1 MTEWRV
7 ERNNTEFVDN
17 LFDVEVTD
25 ALNRF
30 GRHAIAY
37 IDDSAGEKFDKFP
50 RGTRVD
56 FEYSTDGGSTFQNRF
71 SGYVVETTEANR
83 SGADALEVEAYSFDH
98 FLRRN
103 TNERDL
109 SGKTISTAL
118 QELIQ
123 DFTPVT
129 YDASLVTVEND
140 ETLNRGFR
148 GDKVDTIIDTLSSKS
163 TNEEFG
169 VNDAIEF
176 FFRPRETEKAP
187 RSIDNTQWLDYDLP
201 EKGKEAVNEVKVF
214 YNDGNDAVIVDD
226 GNDKQELENT
236 LNTPKPVTLE
246 SELQFND
253 ITTQEAAKEKAEQV
267 LNERATTLTGTV
279 TTFDLFDASPGDVID
294 VEIVE
299 RGLDSEFRIAA
310 IEYRWGPDETI
321 LTIRENKGGQTDKLV
336 RLVDRLDRVEL
347 RTADRDAV
355 ATRFLEPGTTEIDF
369 EVTVDVVIRRSSN
382 ARFQPGF
389 GRDTIGFGREDL
401 GFGNEPDTFVSE
413 KITRVTNVFMNA
425 VRDAWKGDTPPA
437 IDTVALGSGDSTPS
451 RSDTSLDVQEATS
464 SVSNTL
470 NRGLNGVRFSGE
482 ITFSAE
488 TTIAEAG
495 LLDGSNLHSR
505 STIDEITVDAN
516 LPTDVIYNIQPILN
530 TSTAGVLTDT
540 GLTTVV
546 DIAANDSPDTPDQ
559 YLFGSDDTDAQQSDT
574 SLGNLLATEPIDR
587 YETGSPSVVSAF
599 GSLGSSQLVGSTL
612 AEMGLENS
620 ANELL
625 TRVTFADVVKESGQ
639 VIEGRTQIDFNNE

>member
-1 MTEWRV
+1 MTVWRV

-17 LFDVEVTD
+17 LFDVEVAD
-25 ALNRF
+25 AINRF

-118 QELIQ
+118 QELIE

-129 YDASLVTVEND
+129 YDASLVTVKND

-148 GDKVDTIIDTLSSKS
+148 GDKVDTIINDLSSKS

-169 VNDAIEF
+169 VNDDIEF
-176 FFRPRETEKAP
+176 FFRPQETEKAP
-187 RSIDNTQWLDYDLP
+187 RNIDNTQWLDYDLP

-253 ITTQEAAKEKAEQV
+253 ITTEEAAKEKAEQV

-299 RGLDSEFRIAA
+299 RGLNSEFRIAA

-369 EVTVDVVIRRSSN
+369 EVTVDVVVRNSSN

-413 KITRVTNVFMNA
+413 QLTRVTNVFMNA
-425 VRDAWKGDTPPA
+425 VRDGWKGDTPPA

-451 RSDTSLDVQEATS
+451 RSDTSLDTQEATG
-464 SVSNTL
+464 SVANVL
-470 NRGLNGVRFSGE
+470 NRGLNGARFSGE
-482 ITFSAE
+482 ITFASK

-495 LLDGSNLHSR
+495 LLDGSDLHSR
-505 STIDEITVDAN
+505 STIQEITVDPN

-559 YLFGSDDTDAQQSDT
+559 YLFGSDDTSAQQSDT

-587 YETGSPSVVSAF
+587 FETGSPSVVSAF
-599 GSLGSSQLVGSTL
+599 GSVGSSQLVGSTI
-612 AEMGLENS
+612 AEMGLENT
-620 ANELL
+620 ADELL